1 MSKARELADVI
12 GTQSTTEN
20 VLQGRRNLIING
32 AMQVAQRGT
41 SVTTGPNG
49 TGEGLRTVDRFGTT
63 LNHGTAAT
71 TQTQSTD
78 APDGFSNS
86 LMFTVSTAQSSLGTS
101 DFWMIYHRIEGQ
113 NLQHLNFGKSTAK
126 QVTVSFWVKATKTG
140 INCLELNNYDGSN
153 RMTTQQY
160 TVNASN
166 TWEYKTLT
174 FDGDTVL
181 GFDNDNNLSLGLNFW
196 VSAGTQWSSG
206 TTTGWAGEVVGNR
219 APSQVNNLDAVN
231 NIFAITGVQ
240 LEVGSVATP
249 FEHRSYGEELA
260 LCQRYFYKG
269 STTSRYAVPLVDSW
283 TYKYVAYELP
293 VEMRSPPTIS
303 YQYAGNDL
311 VAASSVSADTMEVY
325 FQYNSRP
332 SNLFSG
338 VRDLTADAEL

>member
-32 AMQVAQRGT
+32 DFQVWQRGT
-41 SVTTGPNG
+41 TLTTGADHF
-49 TGEGLRTVDRFGTT
+49 LADRWNTT
-63 LNHGTAAT
+63 PPA
-71 TQTQSTD
+71 
-78 APDGFSNS
+78 
-86 LMFTVSTAQSSLGTS
+86 TVSTTTS
-101 DFWMIYHRIEGQ
+101 QVFDSTLQQ
-113 NLQHLNFGKSTAK
+113 NM
-126 QVTVSFWVKATKTG
+126 VKM
-140 INCLELNNYDGSN
+140 ELNAAGGIQFQHKIENFKWAHNKKLTFSFYAKSN
-153 RMTTQQY
+153 VSHTMQVFLRLRNSS
-160 TVNASN
+160 VNDLLDQDSVSL
-166 TWEYKTLT
+166 TSTLT
-174 FDGDTVL
+174 KFVMTFDASD
-181 GFDNDNNLSLGLNFW
+181 LSGYTEDSSSAIQLSFS
-196 VSAGTQWSSG
+196 SAGLSSG
-206 TTTGWAGEVVGNR
+206 DYIQLGQA
-219 APSQVNNLDAVN
+219 
-231 NIFAITGVQ
+231 Q